1 MVKFQKEIDIRISP
15 KGPSPNAIQFSL
27 IVPPGYG
34 NFAAETFGG
43 RIFCL
48 LFGIIGIPL
57 MLTVL
62 VDVSGL
68 MAGGLEM
75 AWSCHK
81 DKIIRIAEKLRIVKK
96 R

>member
-1 MVKFQKEIDIRISP
+1 MVEIIFH
-15 KGPSPNAIQFSL
+15 A
-27 IVPPGYG
+27 GYG

-62 VDVSGL
+62 VDVSGM

-81 DKIIRIAEKLRIVKK
+81 ERIIRMAEKMMIVKK
-96 R
+96 K

>member
-1 MVKFQKEIDIRISP
+1 MVEIVFR
-15 KGPSPNAIQFSL
+15 A
-27 IVPPGYG
+27 GYG

-48 LFGIIGIPL
+48 LFGFIGIPL

-81 DKIIRIAEKLRIVKK
+81 DRIIRMAEKMRIVKK
-96 R
+96 KYIFSEISVFLINYF

>member
-1 MVKFQKEIDIRISP
+1 MVEIIFP
-15 KGPSPNAIQFSL
+15 A
-27 IVPPGYG
+27 GYG

-68 MAGGLEM
+68 
-75 AWSCHK
+75 
-81 DKIIRIAEKLRIVKK
+81 IAEGWRWHGAATRTRSSGLR
-96 R
+96 RS

>member
-1 MVKFQKEIDIRISP
+1 MVEIIFP
-15 KGPSPNAIQFSL
+15 A
-27 IVPPGYG
+27 GYG
-34 NFAAETFGG
+34 NFAAETFGE

-48 LFGIIGIPL
+48 LFGFIGIPL

-62 VDVSGL
+62 MDVSGL

-81 DKIIRIAEKLRIVKK
+81 DRIIRMAEKMRIVKK
-96 R
+96 K